1 MNPTRPTRSI
11 PLFAALI
18 VLAAVLTQVPGFTQ
32 DQPAPFSPAEAK
44 LPWVSLSD
52 GKTMAHWQDPS
63 KLDPA
68 GDAWTMED
76 GCFKAVP
83 HPRISE
89 DLVSDD
95 AYANFALQF
104 EWRVAPNGNSGLKY
118 RIQALPILCK
128 ASRLPGAHRFEE
140 QVEAALAAK
149 AFDRRLIQPGESAQ
163 IYVVGYEYQTIAG
176 THPDALRGP
185 LYQTGALYSLI
196 PASKN
201 AMRPVD
207 QFNESLLI
215 VRGNRIEHWLN
226 GEKVVEGILDAP
238 EVKEHTAKRWG
249 ASSHTYE
256 LLAGHPAPRGHISIQ
271 NHGDAAWFRHL
282 SIRVLPD

>member
-1 MNPTRPTRSI
+1 MSSLATLL
-11 PLFAALI
+11 LFGAALAQI
-18 VLAAVLTQVPGFTQ
+18 SAFTRGQ
-32 DQPAPFSPAEAK
+32 DGIFSAAEAK
-44 LPWVSLSD
+44 LPWISLSD
-52 GKTMAHWQDPS
+52 GKTIAHWQDPS
-63 KLDPA
+63 KLDPP
-68 GDAWTMED
+68 GDAWTIED
-76 GCFKAVP
+76 GCIKAVP
-83 HPRISE
+83 HPRITE

-95 AYANFALQF
+95 AYANFALSF
-104 EWRVAPNGNSGLKY
+104 EWRVSPNGNSGLKY

-128 ASRLPGAHRFEE
+128 ANHLSGTHRFED
-140 QVEAALAAK
+140 QVEAALADQS
-149 AFDRRLIQPGESAQ
+149 FDRHLIKPGESAQ

-215 VRGNRIEHWLN
+215 VRGNHIEHWLN
-226 GEKVVEGILDAP
+226 GEKVVDGMLDTP
-238 EVKEHTAKRWG
+238 KVKEHTAKRWG
-249 ASSHTYE
+249 VSSHTYE

-271 NHGDAAWFRHL
+271 NHGDAAWFRNL
-282 SIRVLPD
+282 RVKILPD